1 MSLHENW
8 KVEMK
13 QRPRSYAIGHI
24 LMTSKV
30 EKTWRSSVVVL
41 RYPNSSLLVVK
52 GQVGGNEAAS

>member
-1 MSLHENW
+1 
-8 KVEMK
+8 MK